1 MNVYLT
7 LFLRPK
13 NLTQAMRGK
22 TTNPVL
28 EVPQRVTH
36 HQLAQPPPQPP
47 VYPGMDKSAVEQLG
61 AAVMSHYT

>member
-1 MNVYLT
+1 MQEIRQALT
-7 LFLRPK
+7 SVRIEPDV
-13 NLTQAMRGK
+13 AWC
-22 TTNPVL
+22 PVL

-47 VYPGMDKSAVEQLG
+47 VYPGMDKSAAEQLG